1 MSGSAW
7 TRAPGNAAAERWVTR
22 AGCRTVLV
30 VVPHMTAGTRLAE
43 VLPLLRADHR
53 VQVLFTVPALEDR
66 WDGVEE
72 YVRAWGGLLLPW
84 HQVLRTRFDL
94 AIAASYLGIDKISA
108 PVIVMP
114 HGVSGPRFRR
124 SPLPP
129 ELAARQ
135 SLAHPRYRLVRDGRV
150 VPAAVLTAHEQ
161 DARWLR
167 HECPEA
173 ADRVVVAGDL
183 CFDRLRA
190 SLPLRDRY
198 RGALDVGS
206 GRKLVLVSST
216 WSRHSLFGSNPH
228 LLDRLTVQL
237 PSTDYQV
244 VAALHPLTWSMH
256 GSWQIHAWLARALD
270 AGLRLLPPDDGWRAA
285 LVAADYVIGDHGS
298 VTQYAA
304 ALGTPVLLNPGS
316 AEDVRAGSLAASLWQ
331 LAPKLRPD
339 LPADE
344 QLRALA
350 ASRPEDWYAGIA
362 ARITSLP
369 GRASA
374 LLRREMYRVL
384 RIPEPPHEIE
394 VTPVPLPRR
403 AVVEGSAGERP

>member
-1 MSGSAW
+1 M
-7 TRAPGNAAAERWVTR
+7 
-22 AGCRTVLV
+22 
-30 VVPHMTAGTRLAE
+30 E

-66 WDGVEE
+66 WDGTEE

-94 AIAASYLGIDKISA
+94 AMAASYLEIDKIAA
-108 PVIVMP
+108 PVVVMP

-124 SPLPP
+124 SPLPA
-129 ELAARQ
+129 ERAAQ
-135 SLAHPRYRLVRDGRV
+135 PSLAHPRYRLVRDGRV
-150 VPAAVLTAHEQ
+150 VPATVLTAHEQ

-167 HECPEA
+167 RECPEA

-183 CFDRLRA
+183 CFDQLRA
-190 SLPLRDRY
+190 SLSLRDRY
-198 RGALDVGS
+198 RAALDVRS

-228 LLDRLTVQL
+228 LLDQLTAQL
-237 PSTDYQV
+237 PARDYQV
-244 VAALHPLTWSMH
+244 VAALHPLTWSIH
-256 GSWQIHAWLARALD
+256 GSWQIRAWLAKALD

-298 VTQYAA
+298 ITQYAA

-316 AEDVRAGSLAASLWQ
+316 AEDVRAGSLAASVWR

-339 LPADE
+339 LLVDV

-350 ASRPEDWYAGIA
+350 AGRPEDWVGDIA

-369 GRASA
+369 GRAGA

-384 RIPEPPHEIE
+384 GIPEPPHE
-394 VTPVPLPRR
+394 VQVSPVPLPRR
-403 AVVEGSAGERP
+403 VAVEGFVGGPP